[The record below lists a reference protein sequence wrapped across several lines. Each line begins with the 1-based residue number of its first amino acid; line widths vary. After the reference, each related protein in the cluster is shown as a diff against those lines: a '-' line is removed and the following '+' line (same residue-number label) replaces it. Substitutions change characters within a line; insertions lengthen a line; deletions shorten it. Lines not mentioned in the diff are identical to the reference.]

1 MIAQRTPPGLAF
13 PQPQLVTWITP
24 LTGAT
29 VIHPGRCDG
38 SRRCGVLFSTLQ
50 IEGDTMS
57 RSIDVVVVGGG
68 YAGVM
73 AANRVSRRDDVKVTV
88 INPRQVFVPRLRLH
102 QLVGGTHDA
111 VAEYQEVLA
120 DGVELVVDNAN
131 HIDAV
136 GRTVTLAD
144 GGSVGYDYLVYAV
157 GSHSGGQ
164 QVPGAAEF
172 AYPVATFEAAQ
183 RLRAALLEIP
193 RSATVTVVGGGPV
206 GIETSAELAE
216 QGRSVRLICG
226 GDVGPY
232 LHPSA
237 RRTARKYLADL
248 GVEVIEGPDASV
260 TAVSSGA
267 VELGDGRTL
276 ASQLTIWA
284 AGFGV
289 PDLAARSGL
298 RTDAAGRL
306 LTDETLTSRDSSRI
320 VAAGDASAPS
330 DLPFRMSAYI
340 AGCLGAHAA
349 DTVLA
354 RIADAQPAPIDLAF
368 QAMCFSFGRG
378 AGIFQLLHK
387 DDRAK
392 RLYFTGFMGRK
403 LKEYSCAASVK
414 HLVTEARKP
423 GSHHWPKDGGHRPAL
438 LRTRNDVPTPS
449 A

>member
-1 MIAQRTPPGLAF
+1 MGK
-13 PQPQLVTWITP
+13 
-24 LTGAT
+24 
-29 VIHPGRCDG
+29 
-38 SRRCGVLFSTLQ
+38 S
-50 IEGDTMS
+50 IE
-57 RSIDVVVVGGG
+57 VVVVGGG

-73 AANRVSRRDDVKVTV
+73 AANRVRQRDDVTVTV

-111 VAEYQEVLA
+111 VVDYREVLA
-120 DGVELVVDNAN
+120 EGVELVVDNAT
-131 HIDAV
+131 HIDAA
-136 GRTVTLAD
+136 GRTVTLAE
-144 GGSVGYDYLVYAV
+144 GGSIGYDYLIYAV
-157 GSHSGGQ
+157 GSLSGGP

-172 AYPVATFEAAQ
+172 AYPIATLEAAQ
-183 RLRAALLEIP
+183 RLRSVLFDTP
-193 RSATVTVVGGGPV
+193 VTATVTVVGGGPV
-206 GIETSAELAE
+206 GIETAAELAE
-216 QGRSVRLICG
+216 QGRSVRLVCG
-226 GDVGPY
+226 GVVGPY

-237 RRTARKYLADL
+237 RRTARKYLTKL
-248 GVEVIEGPDASV
+248 GVEVIEGPDTSV
-260 TAVSSGA
+260 TAVQSGT

-276 ASQLTIWA
+276 ASQVTMWA

-289 PDLAARSGL
+289 PDLADRSGL

-306 LTDETLTSRDSSRI
+306 LTDETLTSIDSDRI

-354 RIADAQPAPIDLAF
+354 RIADERPTPIDLAF

-387 DDRAK
+387 DDTAK

-403 LKEYSCAASVK
+403 LKEFSCTASVK
-414 HLVTEARKP
+414 HLVTEAHKP
-423 GSHHWPKDGGHRPAL
+423 GSHHWPKDGEHRLAL
-438 LRTRNDVPTPS
+438 VRARNENVTTPS

>member
-1 MIAQRTPPGLAF
+1 MGK
-13 PQPQLVTWITP
+13 
-24 LTGAT
+24 
-29 VIHPGRCDG
+29 
-38 SRRCGVLFSTLQ
+38 
-50 IEGDTMS
+50 
-57 RSIDVVVVGGG
+57 SIDVVVVGGG

-73 AANRVSRRDDVKVTV
+73 AANRVSQRDDVTVTV

-111 VAEYQEVLA
+111 VVNYQEVLA
-120 DGVELVVDNAN
+120 ESVELLVGNVA
-131 HIDAV
+131 HIDAT

-144 GGSVGYDYLVYAV
+144 GGRIGFDYLIYAV
-157 GSHSGGQ
+157 GSHSGGP

-172 AYPVATFEAAQ
+172 AYPVATLEAAQ
-183 RLRAALLEIP
+183 RLRSVLLDTPVTAA
-193 RSATVTVVGGGPV
+193 VTVVGGGPV
-206 GIETSAELAE
+206 GIETAAELAE
-216 QGRSVRLICG
+216 QGRSVRLVCG
-226 GDVGPY
+226 GVVGPY

-237 RRTARKYLADL
+237 RRTARKYLTEL
-248 GVEVIEGPDASV
+248 GVEVIEGPELSV
-260 TAVSSGA
+260 TAVRSGT
-267 VELGDGRTL
+267 VELGDDRTL
-276 ASQLTIWA
+276 ASQVTIWA

-289 PDLAARSGL
+289 PDLAERSGL
-298 RTDAAGRL
+298 RTDTAGRL
-306 LTDETLTSRDSSRI
+306 LTDETLTSIDSTRI
-320 VAAGDASAPS
+320 IAAGDASAPS

-354 RIADAQPAPIDLAF
+354 RIADEQPAPIDLAF

-387 DDRAK
+387 DDTAK

-414 HLVTEARKP
+414 HLVTEAHKP
-423 GSHHWPKDGGHRPAL
+423 GSHHWPTDRGHRPTL
-438 LRTRNDVPTPS
+438 LRTRNENLSAPS